1 MSCRMEEAVKS
12 GFPSGKETAQKIDAA
27 SLDCLLYTS
36 GLFDAPGVADAVLRA
51 VCLRQG
57 IDPEGLGAFDMTQYR
72 QQQYDLLART
82 VRQGLDMERIYR
94 ILKRE
99 E

>member
-1 MSCRMEEAVKS
+1 
-12 GFPSGKETAQKIDAA
+12 
-27 SLDCLLYTS
+27 
-36 GLFDAPGVADAVLRA
+36 
-51 VCLRQG
+51 
-57 IDPEGLGAFDMTQYR
+57 MTQYR